1 MHDITNNLAPQ
12 NILRVFTSYS
22 TLLIKYTLITD
33 YRSFSKGDYEI
44 KFSRLDK
51 QGKSFFSEWGPKC
64 GITNLRVLEN
74 SKSIALKRKHMIA
87 LILQILS
94 QTDYYPAT
102 YSQSSV
108 THPLIIFAIVF

>member
-1 MHDITNNLAPQ
+1 M
-12 NILRVFTSYS
+12 
-22 TLLIKYTLITD
+22 
-33 YRSFSKGDYEI
+33 
-44 KFSRLDK
+44 
-51 QGKSFFSEWGPKC
+51 
-64 GITNLRVLEN
+64 TNLRVLEN
-74 SKSIALKRKHMIA
+74 SKSIAFLKRKHLIA